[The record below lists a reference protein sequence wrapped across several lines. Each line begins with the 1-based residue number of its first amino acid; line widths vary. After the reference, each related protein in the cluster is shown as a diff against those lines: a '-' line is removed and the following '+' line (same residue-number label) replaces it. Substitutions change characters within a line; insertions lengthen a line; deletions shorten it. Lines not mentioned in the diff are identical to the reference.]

1 MKNKLAR
8 TLIVRCSSP
17 LNSAKNNAGEYDL
30 MEGVAITFPGETHL
44 GPLLSKSQIK
54 LKRKRNM
61 VVNESESTPY
71 SMSSIHIWIVF
82 IFSLL
87 YIQCNERVKVLYIL
101 LCNIFNHM
109 KKYKFQTDP
118 SSEFQTR
125 SSSELVSWDRTYFSK
140 LDPVRNSEL
149 GAVWKMLPFQ
159 IMLHCNIIAGRE
171 ICKGKCLCPV
181 NIK

>member
-1 MKNKLAR
+1 
-8 TLIVRCSSP
+8 
-17 LNSAKNNAGEYDL
+17 
-30 MEGVAITFPGETHL
+30 
-44 GPLLSKSQIK
+44 
-54 LKRKRNM
+54 
-61 VVNESESTPY
+61 
-71 SMSSIHIWIVF
+71 MSSIHIWIVF

-149 GAVWKMLPFQ
+149 GAVWKMLPFK
-159 IMLHCNIIAGRE
+159 IMLKCSALGPHTGSHIPSVCLDLFPGKRNRFDHQWAHQSWTECDISMSESLFWVSWWDCDHHGRMSTSATNRVWHLGVWNS
-171 ICKGKCLCPV
+171 CSQGFCLSSW
-181 NIK
+181 

>member
-1 MKNKLAR
+1 MEEKRLSV
-8 TLIVRCSSP
+8 IY
-17 LNSAKNNAGEYDL
+17 AKDL
-30 MEGVAITFPGETHL
+30 LDQLFPFPGIVLSGKGFHL
-44 GPLLSKSQIK
+44 GCDHYGQLTTIFH
-54 LKRKRNM
+54 
-61 VVNESESTPY
+61 
-71 SMSSIHIWIVF
+71 IHTTIF
-82 IFSLL
+82 IFSFL

-159 IMLHCNIIAGRE
+159 IMLKCNLCKALHPITELVKIIVDRP
-171 ICKGKCLCPV
+171 I
-181 NIK
+181 